1 MNKRL
6 TAAIKMQFSAVMLR
20 YRSANDA
27 AARRTAGT

>member
-6 TAAIKMQFSAVMLR
+6 TAAIKMQISALMLH
-20 YRSANDA
+20 YRSTNDA